1 MKSDK
6 AVLVLAIFLVAITGA
21 AMIISFIYAAR
32 PIWFTGFVTEF
43 ATINLSV
50 ESSLAINFS
59 TDIINWGSGRV
70 VVGAD
75 NATLNTA
82 GVNTGGSNPSQRNG
96 NWTNNTAGL
105 VLENIGNALMNISIN
120 VTKNATTL
128 LGGTNPV
135 YKLNFSEAEAGSCR
149 KFAIGL
155 TNGSFYDVNATFIN
169 ATGYKICESLNF
181 SENTNSLRIDVFLQ
195 VPRDS
200 ITGSLSDTI
209 TAIGIATT

>member
-1 MKSDK
+1 
-6 AVLVLAIFLVAITGA
+6 
-21 AMIISFIYAAR
+21 MIISFIYAAR

-120 VTKNATTL
+120 VTKNSVGRIQFTSSTL
-128 LGGTNPV
+128 A
-135 YKLNFSEAEAGSCR
+135 KLKPEAA
-149 KFAIGL
+149 
-155 TNGSFYDVNATFIN
+155 
-169 ATGYKICESLNF
+169 
-181 SENTNSLRIDVFLQ
+181 ENLLLDLLMVHSMM
-195 VPRDS
+195 
-200 ITGSLSDTI
+200 
-209 TAIGIATT
+209 